1 MKLPD
6 NLIISTKGEELMNNM
21 QLKGKTAVVTGS
33 GRGLGKAIAKKLGE
47 MGANI
52 VLNDI
57 SSSDCLDDTAKELK
71 ALGINV
77 IVTKGDVR
85 NPEDTEAM
93 IKACIDE
100 FGSID
105 ILVNNAGI
113 TRDMPIIKM
122 KEEDWDE
129 VLDINL
135 KGAFLCTKAAVK
147 YMMKQRSGKIINIAS
162 VAGVMGNRGQA
173 NYSASKAGL
182 IGLTKSTAKEL
193 ASRNITCNA
202 VAPGVIESKMTE
214 VLPDNVKENY
224 LNNIP
229 LKRFGTPEDVANVV
243 AFLASSDSDYVTGQV
258 IHIDGGLVM

>member
-1 MKLPD
+1 M
-6 NLIISTKGEELMNNM
+6 
-21 QLKGKTAVVTGS
+21 
-33 GRGLGKAIAKKLGE
+33 
-47 MGANI
+47 
-52 VLNDI
+52 
-57 SSSDCLDDTAKELK
+57 
-71 ALGINV
+71 IN
-77 IVTKGDVR
+77 
-85 NPEDTEAM
+85 
-93 IKACIDE
+93 ACIDK
-100 FGSID
+100 FGSVD

-113 TRDMPIIKM
+113 TNDMPIIKM
-122 KEEDWDE
+122 KEKDWDD

-147 YMMKQRSGKIINIAS
+147 FMMKQRSGKIINIAS

-193 ASRNITCNA
+193 ASRNINCNA

-243 AFLASSDSDYVTGQV
+243 AFLASSDSNYVTGQV